1 MKEIR
6 IKNVTMQDFKG
17 QIHRSVEFPT
27 AGSYVVSG
35 ANGSGKTTIADAFYW
50 VFFDK
55 DYSLKS
61 NPDIRPDDGRECVPR
76 VDIELSVDD
85 VSLVIS
91 KFQKRSVRESK
102 TTGKI
107 TVSTTNGYELNGV
120 PKTERDLKKSLL
132 DIVGIDVESLLPL
145 VHLEVFTSQKK
156 DDARKVLFSM
166 EKQLTDFEVAE
177 SLPECGKLLPLLRDY
192 KLEEILAMQK
202 ASKKKA
208 DEQLKTIP
216 EIIVGM
222 ECVKV
227 DYDTAALESQKAD
240 IESRLS
246 TLENMLS
253 EDGNAKEE
261 AMLRAKVAECRAEM
275 SSIVSKAA
283 QALNLRRQEAKFA
296 FDEAL
301 SDLRSLRSHECR
313 MQENLKETRD
323 ELAVI
328 AEQVAAE
335 RVRYTEAQKAEWDDS
350 ELRKV
355 SEQTIP
361 DGITICPTCGQELPE
376 EMANGAV
383 ERFKK
388 RKQERIE
395 QLTEEKKAWE
405 RRAVE
410 RLKEIAE
417 SGNRKLAKKKE
428 LAQTEEQITNALEG
442 IAVKVMEAEASA
454 EARKKEYEA
463 MPETPELGEN
473 DEYMRLVDQLAKLDE
488 NMEAVRRSKKDFPET
503 EMEISRLKESLTEI
517 DRKLGAIGHNKFIES
532 EIAKMK
538 ASQKKYAQE
547 SANAQEILDQA
558 AELGRRKNELFQDEV
573 SKHFSGVKVKL
584 FDYQKNGEVVDVCDW
599 YAKNENGEWKKLN
612 GMANT
617 SLAVKAKIA
626 IINGLQ
632 RFFGISF
639 PAFVDF
645 AAELDSQTV
654 AGIKSGGCQLVFLKV
669 SEQKSLNVQ
678 EVG

>member
-17 QIHRSVEFPT
+17 QIHRSVDFPA
-27 AGSYVVSG
+27 AGNAVVSG

-55 DYSLKS
+55 DCSLKG

-76 VDIELSVDD
+76 VDIELSVDGI
-85 VSLVIS
+85 SLVVS
-91 KFQKRSVRESK
+91 KLQKRSVRESK

-132 DIVGIDVESLLPL
+132 DIGIDVESLLPL

-216 EIIVGM
+216 EMIVGM
-222 ECVKV
+222 ERVKV
-227 DYDTAALESQKAD
+227 DYDTAALESQKEA
-240 IESRLS
+240 IELRLS

-261 AMLRAKVAECRAEM
+261 AMLQAKVAECRAEM
-275 SSIVSKAA
+275 SGVVSKAT

-296 FDEAL
+296 FDEAM

-313 MQENLKETRD
+313 MQEDLKETRD
-323 ELAVI
+323 ELTVI

-335 RVRYTEAQKAEWDDS
+335 RVRYAEAQKAKWDDS

-355 SEQTIP
+355 SEQIIP

-376 EMANGAV
+376 EMAKDAV
-383 ERFKK
+383 ERFKR

-395 QLTEEKKAWE
+395 QLTAEKEAWE
-405 RRAVE
+405 SRAVE

-463 MPETPELGEN
+463 MPKTPELSEN

-488 NMEAVRRSKKDFPET
+488 NMESVRNSTTNLSET
-503 EMEISRLKESLTEI
+503 EAEISRLKESLTEI

-538 ASQKKYAQE
+538 AAQKKYAQE

-584 FDYQKNGEVVDVCDW
+584 FDFQKNGEVIDVCDW
-599 YAKNENGEWKKLN
+599 YVKNENGEWKKLN

-617 SLAVKAKIA
+617 ALAVKAKIA
-626 IINGLQ
+626 IVNGLQ
-632 RFFGISF
+632 RFFDISF

-654 AGIKSGGCQLVFLKV
+654 AGIRSDCQLVFLKV
-669 SEQKSLNVQ
+669 SEQGNLSVQ

>member
-17 QIHRSVEFPT
+17 QIHRSVDFPAT
-27 AGSYVVSG
+27 GNAVVSG

-91 KFQKRSVRESK
+91 KFQKRSARESK
-102 TTGKI
+102 TTGKV

-120 PKTERDLKKSLL
+120 PKTERDLKKSLF
-132 DIVGIDVESLLPL
+132 DIGIDVEILLPL

-216 EIIVGM
+216 EMIVGM
-222 ECVKV
+222 ERVKV
-227 DYDTAALESQKAD
+227 DYDTEALESQKEA
-240 IESRLS
+240 IELRLS

-261 AMLRAKVAECRAEM
+261 AMLQAKVAECRAEM
-275 SSIVSKAA
+275 SGVVSKAT

-296 FDEAL
+296 FDEAM

-313 MQENLKETRD
+313 MQEDLKETRD
-323 ELAVI
+323 ELTVI
-328 AEQVAAE
+328 AEQIAAE
-335 RVRYTEAQKAEWDDS
+335 RVHYSEAQKAKWDDS

-355 SEQTIP
+355 SEQIIP
-361 DGITICPTCGQELPE
+361 DSITICPICGQKLPE
-376 EMANGAV
+376 EMAKDAV
-383 ERFKK
+383 ERFKR

-395 QLTEEKKAWE
+395 QLTTEKEAWE
-405 RRAVE
+405 SRAVE

-463 MPETPELGEN
+463 MPKTPELSEN

-488 NMEAVRRSKKDFPET
+488 SMESVRNSTTNLSET
-503 EMEISRLKESLTEI
+503 EAEISRLKENLTEI
-517 DRKLGAIGHNKFIES
+517 DRKLGTIDHNKFIES

-538 ASQKKYAQE
+538 LAQKKYAQE

-573 SKHFSGVKVKL
+573 SKHFSEVKVKL

>member
-17 QIHRSVEFPT
+17 QIHRSVDFPA
-27 AGSYVVSG
+27 AGNAVVSG

-55 DYSLKS
+55 DCSLKG

-76 VDIELSVDD
+76 VDIELSVDGI
-85 VSLVIS
+85 SLVVS
-91 KFQKRSVRESK
+91 KLQKRSVRESK

-132 DIVGIDVESLLPL
+132 DIGIDVESLLPL

-216 EIIVGM
+216 EMIVGM
-222 ECVKV
+222 ERVKV
-227 DYDTAALESQKAD
+227 DYDTAALESQKEA
-240 IESRLS
+240 IELRLS

-261 AMLRAKVAECRAEM
+261 AMLQAKVAECRAEM
-275 SSIVSKAA
+275 SGVVSKAT

-296 FDEAL
+296 FDEAM

-313 MQENLKETRD
+313 MQEDLKETRD
-323 ELAVI
+323 ELTVI

-335 RVRYTEAQKAEWDDS
+335 RVRYAEAQKAKWDDS

-355 SEQTIP
+355 SEQIIP

-376 EMANGAV
+376 EMAKDAV
-383 ERFKK
+383 ERFKR

-395 QLTEEKKAWE
+395 QLTAEKEAWE
-405 RRAVE
+405 SRAVE

-454 EARKKEYEA
+454 EDRKKEYEA
-463 MPETPELGEN
+463 MPKTPELSEN

-488 NMEAVRRSKKDFPET
+488 SMESVRNSTTNLSET
-503 EMEISRLKESLTEI
+503 EAEISRLKENLTEI
-517 DRKLGAIGHNKFIES
+517 DRKLGMIDHNKFIES

-538 ASQKKYAQE
+538 AAQKKYAQE

-617 SLAVKAKIA
+617 ALAVKAKIA

-654 AGIKSGGCQLVFLKV
+654 AGIKSDCQLVFLKV
-669 SEQKSLNVQ
+669 SEQGNLSVQ

>member
-17 QIHRSVEFPT
+17 QIHRSVDFPAT
-27 AGSYVVSG
+27 GNAVVSG

-120 PKTERDLKKSLL
+120 PKTERDLKKSLF
-132 DIVGIDVESLLPL
+132 DIGIDVESLLPL

-216 EIIVGM
+216 EMIVGM
-222 ECVKV
+222 ERVKV
-227 DYDTAALESQKAD
+227 DYDTAALESQKAA
-240 IESRLS
+240 IELRLS

-261 AMLRAKVAECRAEM
+261 AMLQAKVAECRAEM
-275 SSIVSKAA
+275 SGVVSKAT

-296 FDEAL
+296 FDEAM

-313 MQENLKETRD
+313 MQEDLKETRD
-323 ELAVI
+323 ELTVI
-328 AEQVAAE
+328 AEQIAAE
-335 RVRYTEAQKAEWDDS
+335 RVHYAETQKAKWDDS

-355 SEQTIP
+355 SEQIIP

-376 EMANGAV
+376 EMAKDAV
-383 ERFKK
+383 ERFKR

-395 QLTEEKKAWE
+395 QLTAEKEAWE
-405 RRAVE
+405 SRAVE

-428 LAQTEEQITNALEG
+428 LAQAEEQITNALEG

-463 MPETPELGEN
+463 MPKTPELSEN

-488 NMEAVRRSKKDFPET
+488 RMESVRNSTTNLSET
-503 EMEISRLKESLTEI
+503 EAEISRLKENLTEI
-517 DRKLGAIGHNKFIES
+517 DRKLGTIDHNKFIES

-538 ASQKKYAQE
+538 AAQKKYAQE

-584 FDYQKNGEVVDVCDW
+584 FDFQKNGEVVDVCDW

-617 SLAVKAKIA
+617 ALAVKAKIA
-626 IINGLQ
+626 IVNGLQ
-632 RFFGISF
+632 RFFDISF

-645 AAELDSQTV
+645 AAELDSKTV
-654 AGIKSGGCQLVFLKV
+654 AGIKSDCQLVFLKV
-669 SEQKSLNVQ
+669 SEQGNLSVQ
-678 EVG
+678 AVE

>member
-17 QIHRSVEFPT
+17 QIHRSVDFPAT
-27 AGSYVVSG
+27 GNAVVSG

-102 TTGKI
+102 TTGKV

-120 PKTERDLKKSLL
+120 PKTERDLKKSLF
-132 DIVGIDVESLLPL
+132 DIGIDVESLLPL

-216 EIIVGM
+216 EMIVGM
-222 ECVKV
+222 ERVKV
-227 DYDTAALESQKAD
+227 DYDTTALESQKAA
-240 IESRLS
+240 IELRLS

-253 EDGNAKEE
+253 EDGNAREE
-261 AMLRAKVAECRAEM
+261 AMLQAKVAECRAEM
-275 SSIVSKAA
+275 SGVVSKAT

-296 FDEAL
+296 FDEAM

-313 MQENLKETRD
+313 MQEDLKETRD
-323 ELAVI
+323 ELTVI
-328 AEQVAAE
+328 AEQIAAE
-335 RVRYTEAQKAEWDDS
+335 RVHYAEAQKAKWDDS
-350 ELRKV
+350 ELRKA
-355 SEQTIP
+355 SEQIIP
-361 DGITICPTCGQELPE
+361 DSITICPTCGQELPE
-376 EMANGAV
+376 EMAKDAV
-383 ERFKK
+383 ERFKR

-395 QLTEEKKAWE
+395 QLTAEKEAWE
-405 RRAVE
+405 SRAVE

-463 MPETPELGEN
+463 MPKTPELSEN

-488 NMEAVRRSKKDFPET
+488 SMESVRNSTTNLSET
-503 EMEISRLKESLTEI
+503 EAEISRLKENLTEI
-517 DRKLGAIGHNKFIES
+517 DRKLGTIDHNKFIES

-538 ASQKKYAQE
+538 LAQKKYAQE

-584 FDYQKNGEVVDVCDW
+584 FDFQKNGEVVDVCDW
-599 YAKNENGEWKKLN
+599 YVKNDDGEWKKLN

-617 SLAVKAKIA
+617 ALSVKAKIA

-632 RFFGISF
+632 RFFDISF

-654 AGIKSGGCQLVFLKV
+654 AGIKSDCQLVFLKV
-669 SEQKSLNVQ
+669 SEQGNLSVQ
-678 EVG
+678 EVE

>member
-17 QIHRSVEFPT
+17 QIHRSVDFPA
-27 AGSYVVSG
+27 AGNAVVSG

-61 NPDIRPDDGRECVPR
+61 NPDIRPDDGRECIPR

-120 PKTERDLKKSLL
+120 PKTERDLKKSLF
-132 DIVGIDVESLLPL
+132 DIGIDVESLLPL

-216 EIIVGM
+216 EMIVGM
-222 ECVKV
+222 ERVKV
-227 DYDTAALESQKAD
+227 DYDTEALERQKAA
-240 IESRLS
+240 IELRLS
-246 TLENMLS
+246 TLENMLI

-261 AMLRAKVAECRAEM
+261 AMLQAKVAECRAEM
-275 SSIVSKAA
+275 SGVVSKAT

-296 FDEAL
+296 FDDAM

-313 MQENLKETRD
+313 MQEDLKETRD
-323 ELAVI
+323 ELTVI
-328 AEQVAAE
+328 AEQIAAE
-335 RVRYTEAQKAEWDDS
+335 RVRYAEAQKAKWDDS

-355 SEQTIP
+355 SEQIIP

-376 EMANGAV
+376 EMAKDAV
-383 ERFKK
+383 ERFKR

-395 QLTEEKKAWE
+395 QLTAEKEAWE
-405 RRAVE
+405 SRAVE

-428 LAQTEEQITNALEG
+428 LAQAEEQITNALEG

-463 MPETPELGEN
+463 MPKTPELSED
-473 DEYMRLVDQLAKLDE
+473 DEYMCLVDQLAKLDE
-488 NMEAVRRSKKDFPET
+488 SMESVRNSTTNLSET
-503 EMEISRLKESLTEI
+503 EAEISRLKENLTEI
-517 DRKLGAIGHNKFIES
+517 DRKLGTIDHNKFIES

-538 ASQKKYAQE
+538 AAQKKYAQE

-584 FDYQKNGEVVDVCDW
+584 FDFQKNGEVVDVCDW

>member
-17 QIHRSVEFPT
+17 QIHRSVEFP
-27 AGSYVVSG
+27 ADGSSVVVSG

-61 NPDIRPDDGRECVPR
+61 NPDIRPDDGRECIPR

-102 TTGKI
+102 VTGKI

-120 PKTERDLKKSLL
+120 PKTERDLKKSLF
-132 DIVGIDVESLLPL
+132 DIGIDVETLLSL

-216 EIIVGM
+216 EMIVGM
-222 ECVKV
+222 ERVKV

-246 TLENMLS
+246 KLENMLS

-275 SSIVSKAA
+275 SSIVSKAV

-313 MQENLKETRD
+313 MQEDLKETRD
-323 ELAVI
+323 ELTVI

-335 RVRYTEAQKAEWDDS
+335 RVRYAEAQTAKWDDS

-376 EMANGAV
+376 EMAKDAV

-395 QLTEEKKAWE
+395 QLTAEKKAWE
-405 RRAVE
+405 SRAFE

-454 EARKKEYEA
+454 EARKKEYET
-463 MPETPELGEN
+463 MPETPELSEN
-473 DEYMRLVDQLAKLDE
+473 DEYMCLVDQLAKLDE
-488 NMEAVRRSKKDFPET
+488 NMEAVRKSKTDLPET

-538 ASQKKYAQE
+538 AAQKKYAQE

-617 SLAVKAKIA
+617 ALAVKAKIA

-645 AAELDSQTV
+645 AAELDSQTI
-654 AGIKSGGCQLVFLKV
+654 AGIKSDCQLVFLKV
-669 SEQKSLNVQ
+669 SEQENLDVQ

>member
-17 QIHRSVEFPT
+17 QIHRSVDFPAT
-27 AGSYVVSG
+27 GNAVVSG

-91 KFQKRSVRESK
+91 KFQKRSARESK
-102 TTGKI
+102 TTGKV

-120 PKTERDLKKSLL
+120 PKTERDLKKSLF
-132 DIVGIDVESLLPL
+132 DIGIDVEILLPL

-216 EIIVGM
+216 EMIVGM
-222 ECVKV
+222 ERVKV
-227 DYDTAALESQKAD
+227 DYDTEALERQKAA
-240 IESRLS
+240 IELRLS
-246 TLENMLS
+246 TLENMLI

-261 AMLRAKVAECRAEM
+261 AMLQAKVAECRAEM
-275 SSIVSKAA
+275 SGVVSKAT

-296 FDEAL
+296 FDDAM

-313 MQENLKETRD
+313 MQEDLKETRD
-323 ELAVI
+323 ELTVI
-328 AEQVAAE
+328 AEQIAAE
-335 RVRYTEAQKAEWDDS
+335 RVRYAEAQKAKWDDS

-355 SEQTIP
+355 SEQIIP

-376 EMANGAV
+376 EMAKDAV
-383 ERFKK
+383 ERFKR

-395 QLTEEKKAWE
+395 QLTAEKEAWE
-405 RRAVE
+405 SRAVE

-428 LAQTEEQITNALEG
+428 LAQAEEQITNALEG

-463 MPETPELGEN
+463 MPKTPELSED
-473 DEYMRLVDQLAKLDE
+473 DEYMCLVDQLAKLDE
-488 NMEAVRRSKKDFPET
+488 SMESVRNSTTNLSET
-503 EMEISRLKESLTEI
+503 EAEISRLKENLTEI
-517 DRKLGAIGHNKFIES
+517 DRKLGTIDHNKFIES

-538 ASQKKYAQE
+538 AAQKKYAQE

-584 FDYQKNGEVVDVCDW
+584 FDFQKNGEVVDVCDW

-617 SLAVKAKIA
+617 ALAVKAKIA
-626 IINGLQ
+626 IVNGLQ
-632 RFFGISF
+632 RFFDISF

-654 AGIKSGGCQLVFLKV
+654 AGIRSDCQLVFLKV
-669 SEQKSLNVQ
+669 SEQGNLSVQ

>member
-17 QIHRSVEFPT
+17 QIHRYVDFPAT
-27 AGSYVVSG
+27 GNAVVSG

-61 NPDIRPDDGRECVPR
+61 NPDIRPDDGRECIPR

-120 PKTERDLKKSLL
+120 PKTERDLKKSLF
-132 DIVGIDVESLLPL
+132 DIGIDVESLLPL

-216 EIIVGM
+216 EMIVGM
-222 ECVKV
+222 ERVKV
-227 DYDTAALESQKAD
+227 DYDTEALERQKAA
-240 IESRLS
+240 IELRLS
-246 TLENMLS
+246 TLENMLI

-261 AMLRAKVAECRAEM
+261 AMLQAKVAECRAEM
-275 SSIVSKAA
+275 SGVVSKAT

-296 FDEAL
+296 FDDAM

-313 MQENLKETRD
+313 MQEDLKETRD
-323 ELAVI
+323 ELTVI
-328 AEQVAAE
+328 AEQIAAE
-335 RVRYTEAQKAEWDDS
+335 RVRYAEAQKAKWDDS

-355 SEQTIP
+355 SEQIIP

-376 EMANGAV
+376 EMAKDAV
-383 ERFKK
+383 ERFKR

-395 QLTEEKKAWE
+395 QLTAEKKAWE

-488 NMEAVRRSKKDFPET
+488 NVEAVRRSKTDLPET

-538 ASQKKYAQE
+538 AAQKKYAQE

-573 SKHFSGVKVKL
+573 NKHFSGVKVKL

-612 GMANT
+612 GIANT
-617 SLAVKAKIA
+617 ALAVKAKIA

-654 AGIKSGGCQLVFLKV
+654 AGIKSDCQLVFLKV
-669 SEQKSLNVQ
+669 SEQKNLNVQ
-678 EVG
+678 EVA

>member
-17 QIHRSVEFPT
+17 QIHRSVEFPAT
-27 AGSYVVSG
+27 GNSVVSG

-120 PKTERDLKKSLL
+120 PKTERDLKKSLF
-132 DIVGIDVESLLPL
+132 DIGIDVEILLPL

-216 EIIVGM
+216 EMIVGM
-222 ECVKV
+222 ERVKV
-227 DYDTAALESQKAD
+227 DYDTEALESQKEA
-240 IESRLS
+240 IELRLS

-261 AMLRAKVAECRAEM
+261 AMLQAKVAECRAEM
-275 SSIVSKAA
+275 SGVVSKAT

-296 FDEAL
+296 FDEAM

-313 MQENLKETRD
+313 MQEDLKETRD
-323 ELAVI
+323 ELTVI
-328 AEQVAAE
+328 AEQIAAE
-335 RVRYTEAQKAEWDDS
+335 RVHYSEAQKAKWDDS

-355 SEQTIP
+355 SEQIIP
-361 DGITICPTCGQELPE
+361 DSITICPICGQKLPE
-376 EMANGAV
+376 EMAKDAV
-383 ERFKK
+383 ERFKR

-395 QLTEEKKAWE
+395 QLTTEKEAWE
-405 RRAVE
+405 SRAVE

-463 MPETPELGEN
+463 MPKTPELSEN

-488 NMEAVRRSKKDFPET
+488 SMESVRNSTTNLSET
-503 EMEISRLKESLTEI
+503 EAEISRLKENLTEI
-517 DRKLGAIGHNKFIES
+517 DRKLGTIDHNKFIES

-538 ASQKKYAQE
+538 LAQKKYAQE

-617 SLAVKAKIA
+617 ALAVKAKIA

>member
-17 QIHRSVEFPT
+17 QIHRSVDFPAT
-27 AGSYVVSG
+27 GNAVVSG

-50 VFFDK
+50 VFLDK

-120 PKTERDLKKSLL
+120 PKTERDLKKSLF
-132 DIVGIDVESLLPL
+132 DIGIDVESLLPL

-216 EIIVGM
+216 EMIVGM
-222 ECVKV
+222 ERVKV
-227 DYDTAALESQKAD
+227 DYDTEALESQKAA
-240 IESRLS
+240 IELRLS

-253 EDGNAKEE
+253 EDGNAREE
-261 AMLRAKVAECRAEM
+261 AMLQAKVAECRAEM
-275 SSIVSKAA
+275 SGVVSKAT

-296 FDEAL
+296 FDEAM

-313 MQENLKETRD
+313 MQEDLKETRD
-323 ELAVI
+323 ELTVI

-335 RVRYTEAQKAEWDDS
+335 RVRYAEAQNAKWDDS

-355 SEQTIP
+355 SEQIIP

-376 EMANGAV
+376 EMAKDAV
-383 ERFKK
+383 ERFKR

-395 QLTEEKKAWE
+395 QLTAEKEAWE
-405 RRAVE
+405 SRAVE

-463 MPETPELGEN
+463 MPKTPELSEN

>member
-1 MKEIR
+1 MKKIR

-17 QIHRSVEFPT
+17 QIHRSIDFPAT
-27 AGSYVVSG
+27 GNAVVSG

-85 VSLVIS
+85 ISLVIS

-120 PKTERDLKKSLL
+120 PKTERDLKKSLF
-132 DIVGIDVESLLPL
+132 DIGIDVESLLPL

-216 EIIVGM
+216 EMIVGM
-222 ECVKV
+222 ERVKV
-227 DYDTAALESQKAD
+227 DYDTAALESQKAV
-240 IESRLS
+240 IELRLS
-246 TLENMLS
+246 ALENMLS
-253 EDGNAKEE
+253 EDGNAREE
-261 AMLRAKVAECRAEM
+261 AMLQAKVAECRAEM
-275 SSIVSKAA
+275 SGVVSKAT

-296 FDEAL
+296 FDEAM

-313 MQENLKETRD
+313 MQEDLKETRD
-323 ELAVI
+323 ELTVI
-328 AEQVAAE
+328 AEQIAAE
-335 RVRYTEAQKAEWDDS
+335 RIHYAEAQNAKWDDS
-350 ELRKV
+350 ELGKV
-355 SEQTIP
+355 SEQIIP

-376 EMANGAV
+376 EMAKDAV
-383 ERFKK
+383 ERFKR

-395 QLTEEKKAWE
+395 QITAEKEAWE
-405 RRAVE
+405 SRAVE

-463 MPETPELGEN
+463 MPKTPELSEN

-488 NMEAVRRSKKDFPET
+488 SMESVRNSTTNLSET
-503 EMEISRLKESLTEI
+503 EAEISRLKENLTEI
-517 DRKLGAIGHNKFIES
+517 DRKLGTIDHNKFIES

-538 ASQKKYAQE
+538 LAQKKYAQE

-584 FDYQKNGEVVDVCDW
+584 FDFQKNGEVVDACDW

-617 SLAVKAKIA
+617 ALAVKAKIA
-626 IINGLQ
+626 IVNGLQ

-654 AGIKSGGCQLVFLKV
+654 AGIKSDCQLVFLKV
-669 SEQKSLNVQ
+669 SEQGNLSVQ

>member
-17 QIHRSVEFPT
+17 QIHRSVDFPAT
-27 AGSYVVSG
+27 GNAVVSG

-91 KFQKRSVRESK
+91 KFQKRSARESK
-102 TTGKI
+102 TTGKV

-120 PKTERDLKKSLL
+120 PKTERDLKKSLF
-132 DIVGIDVESLLPL
+132 DIGIDVESLLPL

-216 EIIVGM
+216 EMIVGM
-222 ECVKV
+222 ERVKV
-227 DYDTAALESQKAD
+227 DYDTEALERQKAA
-240 IESRLS
+240 IELRLS
-246 TLENMLS
+246 TLENMLI

-261 AMLRAKVAECRAEM
+261 AMLQAKVAECRAEM
-275 SSIVSKAA
+275 SGVVSKAT

-296 FDEAL
+296 FDDAM

-313 MQENLKETRD
+313 MQEDLKETRD
-323 ELAVI
+323 ELTVI
-328 AEQVAAE
+328 AEQIAAE
-335 RVRYTEAQKAEWDDS
+335 RVRYAEAQKAKWDDS

-355 SEQTIP
+355 SEQIIP

-376 EMANGAV
+376 EMAKDAV
-383 ERFKK
+383 ERFKR

-395 QLTEEKKAWE
+395 QLTAEKEAWE
-405 RRAVE
+405 SRAVE

-428 LAQTEEQITNALEG
+428 LAQAEEQITNALEG

-463 MPETPELGEN
+463 MPKTPELSED
-473 DEYMRLVDQLAKLDE
+473 DEYMCLVDQLAKLDE
-488 NMEAVRRSKKDFPET
+488 SMESVRNSTTNLSET
-503 EMEISRLKESLTEI
+503 EAEISRLKENLTEI
-517 DRKLGAIGHNKFIES
+517 DRKLGTIDHNKFIES

-538 ASQKKYAQE
+538 AAQKKYAQE

-584 FDYQKNGEVVDVCDW
+584 FDFQKNGEVVDVCDW

-617 SLAVKAKIA
+617 ALAVKAKIA
-626 IINGLQ
+626 IVNGLQ
-632 RFFGISF
+632 RFFDISF

-654 AGIKSGGCQLVFLKV
+654 AGIRSDCQLVFLKV
-669 SEQKSLNVQ
+669 SEQGNLSVQ

>member
-17 QIHRSVEFPT
+17 QIHRSVDFHAT
-27 AGSYVVSG
+27 GNAVVSG

-91 KFQKRSVRESK
+91 KFQKRSARESK
-102 TTGKI
+102 TTGKV

-120 PKTERDLKKSLL
+120 PKTERDLKKSLF
-132 DIVGIDVESLLPL
+132 DIGIDVESLLPL

-216 EIIVGM
+216 EMIVGM

-227 DYDTAALESQKAD
+227 DYDTEALERQKAA
-240 IESRLS
+240 IELRLS

-376 EMANGAV
+376 EMAKGAV

-410 RLKEIAE
+410 LLKEIAE

-428 LAQTEEQITNALEG
+428 LTQAEEQITNDLEG
-442 IAVKVMEAEASA
+442 IAVKVMEAEASV

-488 NMEAVRRSKKDFPET
+488 NMEAVRRSKKDLPET

-517 DRKLGAIGHNKFIES
+517 DRKLGAIGHNNFIES
-532 EIAKMK
+532 KIAKMK
-538 ASQKKYAQE
+538 AAQKKYAQE

>member
-17 QIHRSVEFPT
+17 QIHRSVDFPAT
-27 AGSYVVSG
+27 GNAVVSG

-61 NPDIRPDDGRECVPR
+61 NPDIRPDDGRECIPR

-120 PKTERDLKKSLL
+120 PKTERDLKKSLF
-132 DIVGIDVESLLPL
+132 DIGIDVESLLPL

-166 EKQLTDFEVAE
+166 EKQLTDFEVSE

-216 EIIVGM
+216 EMIVGM
-222 ECVKV
+222 ERVKV
-227 DYDTAALESQKAD
+227 DYDTEALERQKAA
-240 IESRLS
+240 IELRLS
-246 TLENMLS
+246 TLENMLI

-261 AMLRAKVAECRAEM
+261 AMLQAKVAECRAEM
-275 SSIVSKAA
+275 SGVVSKAT

-296 FDEAL
+296 FDDAM

-313 MQENLKETRD
+313 MQEDLKETRD
-323 ELAVI
+323 ELTVI
-328 AEQVAAE
+328 AEQIAAE
-335 RVRYTEAQKAEWDDS
+335 RVRYAEAQKAKWDDS

-355 SEQTIP
+355 SEQIIP

-376 EMANGAV
+376 EMAKDAV

-428 LAQTEEQITNALEG
+428 LAQAEEQITNDLEG

-473 DEYMRLVDQLAKLDE
+473 DEYMCLVDQLAKLDE
-488 NMEAVRRSKKDFPET
+488 SMESVRNSTTNLSET
-503 EMEISRLKESLTEI
+503 EAEISRLKENLTEI
-517 DRKLGAIGHNKFIES
+517 DRKLGTIDHNKFIES

-538 ASQKKYAQE
+538 AAQKKYAQE

-584 FDYQKNGEVVDVCDW
+584 FDFQKNGEVVDVCDW

-617 SLAVKAKIA
+617 ALAVKAKIA
-626 IINGLQ
+626 IVNGLQ
-632 RFFGISF
+632 RFFDISF

-654 AGIKSGGCQLVFLKV
+654 AGIRSDCQLVFLKV
-669 SEQKSLNVQ
+669 SEQGNLSVQ

>member
-17 QIHRSVEFPT
+17 QIHRSVDFPAT
-27 AGSYVVSG
+27 GNAVVSG

-50 VFFDK
+50 LFFDK

-76 VDIELSVDD
+76 VDIDLSVDD
-85 VSLVIS
+85 ISLVIS

-102 TTGKI
+102 TTGKV

-120 PKTERDLKKSLL
+120 PKTERDLKKSLF
-132 DIVGIDVESLLPL
+132 DIGIDVESLLPL

-216 EIIVGM
+216 EMIVGM
-222 ECVKV
+222 ERVKV
-227 DYDTAALESQKAD
+227 DYDTAALERQKAA
-240 IESRLS
+240 IELRLS

-261 AMLRAKVAECRAEM
+261 AMLQAKVAECRAEM
-275 SSIVSKAA
+275 SGVVSKAT

-296 FDEAL
+296 FDEAM

-313 MQENLKETRD
+313 MQEDLKETRD
-323 ELAVI
+323 ELTVI
-328 AEQVAAE
+328 AEQIAAE
-335 RVRYTEAQKAEWDDS
+335 RVHYAETQKAKWDDS

-355 SEQTIP
+355 SEQIIP

-376 EMANGAV
+376 EMAKDAV
-383 ERFKK
+383 ERFKR

-395 QLTEEKKAWE
+395 QLTAEKEAWE
-405 RRAVE
+405 SRAVE

-463 MPETPELGEN
+463 MPKTPELSEN

-488 NMEAVRRSKKDFPET
+488 SMESVRNSTTNLSEI
-503 EMEISRLKESLTEI
+503 EAEISRLKENLTEI
-517 DRKLGAIGHNKFIES
+517 DRKLGTIDHNKFIES

-538 ASQKKYAQE
+538 AAQKKYAQE

-599 YAKNENGEWKKLN
+599 YVQNDDGEWKKLN

-617 SLAVKAKIA
+617 ALAVKAKIA
-626 IINGLQ
+626 IVNGLQ
-632 RFFGISF
+632 RFFDISF

-654 AGIKSGGCQLVFLKV
+654 SGIRSDCQLVFLKV
-669 SEQKSLNVQ
+669 SEQGNLSVK